1 MSDLERRLFQANGR
15 LKAGKSGISIVVLGQ
30 KLYLQGTFPA
40 KPTSNKQSP
49 HQQRLALGVNAN
61 ASGISYAE
69 GKAKEI
75 GGLLACKQFSWE
87 PWLKI
92 IPKTTTV
99 RDLITDFERDYF
111 VRRQRTPQSQT
122 TWDKDYLAVLVKL
135 PQNLPLDEAQIMG
148 LIASI
153 PPEKA
158 RQRKRYCQA
167 LSAFARFAKLDLS
180 VDLSRYAG
188 SYSPTKTQERDLP
201 SDLQIQ
207 QWFEQIT
214 NPEWRWYFGAV
225 ATYGLR
231 PHEAWYLDL
240 TDYPIAR
247 VLEGKT
253 GSRLVWPCHPEW
265 AEMFELAN
273 IATPK
278 ITAKNNTALGD
289 AAGQYFRRNRMPF
302 KLYDV
307 RHTRA
312 RRCLEYGLD
321 ITLSAQQ
328 MGHSVQVH
336 TTIYQRWIGADVH
349 QRAFDAL
356 MNRTDRPRPPL
367 A

>member
-1 MSDLERRLFQANGR
+1 MSDLDRRLGQANGR
-15 LKAGKSGISIVVLGQ
+15 LKAAKAGISIVVLGQ
-30 KLYLQGTFPA
+30 KLYLQGTFPP
-40 KPTSNKQSP
+40 KPTSAKPSA

-61 ASGISYAE
+61 PAGISYAE
-69 GKAKEI
+69 AKAKEI
-75 GGLLACKQFSWE
+75 GGLLACKQFTWD
-87 PWLKI
+87 PWLKTS
-92 IPKTTTV
+92 KTATV

-111 VRRQRTPQSQT
+111 IRKQRTPQSQT

-135 PQNLPLDEAQIMG
+135 PQDEPLDQAQIMA

-153 PPEKA
+153 PPEKS
-158 RQRKRYCQA
+158 RQRKRYYQA
-167 LSAFARFAKLDLS
+167 LSAFARFAKLDLT
-180 VDLSRYAG
+180 VDLSRYG
-188 SYSPTKTQERDLP
+188 GNYSPTKAQERDLP

-207 QWFEQIT
+207 QWFDRLQ
-214 NPEWRWYFGAV
+214 NPQWRWYFGAV

-240 TDYPIAR
+240 TEYPIAR

-253 GSRLVWPCHPEW
+253 GSRLVYPIHPEW
-265 AEMFELAN
+265 ADMFEVGN
-273 IATPK
+273 IALPK

-289 AAGQYFRRNRMPF
+289 AAGQYFRRNGMPF

-307 RHTRA
+307 RHSRA

-321 ITLSAQQ
+321 ISLSAQQ

-336 TTIYQRWIGADVH
+336 TTIYQRWIGANIH
-349 QRAFDAL
+349 QKAFEAM
-356 MNRTDRPRPPL
+356 MNRSDRPRPPI